1 MLPAGLLKTLRT
13 HDLNQLTVL
22 QALLATQS
30 VTRAAQQLDLS
41 QPALSKSL
49 ERLRRQFDDPLLVR
63 DGNRMRLTPRA
74 QQLLPLLDA
83 ALVQLAGVFAA
94 SGPFDP
100 GLARGRVRIGA
111 NDYVQLVLGG
121 RLLRRVRERAPQL
134 TLDFRPVGMLHP
146 EQLLVDGL
154 VDIVIGPK
162 WPNLSLRC
170 QSLYRDPFVCL
181 AGADRTDLPATLQ
194 VADFSAQAHLDV
206 SPSGIG
212 MLRTMIDRALAEQ
225 GGRRDLQGM
234 CSSFM
239 AVPAMLQGTGL
250 LALVPG
256 RIVELFGPGS
266 VRVLNLGFELPAY
279 EVSLWWHNVT
289 HADTLVGWVREQLA
303 DLARESAG

>member
-1 MLPAGLLKTLRT
+1 MLPAGLLKTLRA

-49 ERLRRQFDDPLLVR
+49 DRLRRQFDDPLLVR

-83 ALVQLAGVFAA
+83 VLGQLAGVFAVA
-94 SGPFDP
+94 GPFDP
-100 GLARGRVRIGA
+100 ALARGRVRIGA

-121 RLLRRVRERAPQL
+121 RLLRRVRERAPQVV
-134 TLDFRPVGMLHP
+134 LDFRPVGMLHP

-162 WPNLSLRC
+162 WPNLSLRW

-181 AGADRTDLPATLQ
+181 AGPERSDLPATLQ

-212 MLRTMIDRALAEQ
+212 MLRTMIDRAGRAGRPARAAGHVLVVHGRAGDAAGHRAAGAGARPHRRAAAARQ
-225 GGRRDLQGM
+225 RARAWAGFRAAALRGVAVVAQRDPCRPVGG
-234 CSSFM
+234 
-239 AVPAMLQGTGL
+239 
-250 LALVPG
+250 
-256 RIVELFGPGS
+256 
-266 VRVLNLGFELPAY
+266 LGA
-279 EVSLWWHNVT
+279 
-289 HADTLVGWVREQLA
+289 
-303 DLARESAG
+303 